1 MANQNRNPAS
11 KPFTPKDYSHLLGN
25 LPGMSEKQL
34 QNHFELYK
42 GYVKK
47 VNEIEEKLAS
57 VDAASAN
64 YSYGEVSEL
73 LRRRPVAYN
82 GVILHELF
90 FENLSSR
97 ATTASSELKDELN
110 REFGSFENWFAQAK
124 AGLISEPGWVLL
136 TRSREDGSL
145 RNVLLSQH
153 HVGLLPDQDIL
164 LSLDGWEHAYMI
176 DYGVK
181 KTDYI
186 SAIARLI
193 NWDVVTKRWEASQM
207 GSRFVAA

>member
-1 MANQNRNPAS
+1 MANPTR
-11 KPFTPKDYSHLLGN
+11 KTFTAKDYSHLLGN
-25 LPGMSEKQL
+25 LPGLSDKQL
-34 QNHFELYK
+34 ENHFELYK

-47 VNEIEEKLAS
+47 VNEIEEKLSKA
-57 VDAASAN
+57 DPASAN

-82 GVILHELF
+82 GVILHELY

-97 ATTASSELKDELN
+97 ATTASTELKDELS
-110 REFGSFENWFAQAK
+110 REFGSFENWYAQAK
-124 AGLISEPGWVLL
+124 AGLVSEPGWVLL

-181 KTDYI
+181 KADYI

-207 GSRFVAA
+207 GSRFAAA